1 MLNTQLPQHAV
12 RYLNQVLGDNAMH
25 LADNATT
32 VELPYFLQTIYEVS
46 AGSLL
51 GNAVTLACR
60 KDSQPL
66 AAQHIQQHLKQLREL
81 LRAPVILALP
91 DMSPG
96 ERKQLIQRDIAFV
109 VPDRQLFAPQWG
121 MVLSE
126 RFDMAHRQSQEIASP
141 ATQALLIRFLN
152 QYPANEI
159 WHPFENAAA
168 LGYAGMTATRAI
180 RELQQ
185 FDLFELEIQG
195 RAKYL
200 KLSCTRREL
209 WEKAKPYLR
218 TPVQKRL
225 WTYDK
230 RILQVGDTRLAGE
243 TALAQ
248 LTMLNEPPQTVI
260 ALTTEQVQ
268 TAKQLGIF
276 FEPKALADGVAV
288 EVWRYLPSMKLN
300 EKTAD
305 SLSLWLSLKD
315 KPDDRIQLA
324 LDDLEE
330 KFLW

>member
-1 MLNTQLPQHAV
+1 MP
-12 RYLNQVLGDNAMH
+12 
-25 LADNATT
+25 
-32 VELPYFLQTIYEVS
+32 
-46 AGSLL
+46 
-51 GNAVTLACR
+51 
-60 KDSQPL
+60 
-66 AAQHIQQHLKQLREL
+66 
-81 LRAPVILALP
+81 
-91 DMSPG
+91 
-96 ERKQLIQRDIAFV
+96 
-109 VPDRQLFAPQWG
+109 
-121 MVLSE
+121 
-126 RFDMAHRQSQEIASP
+126 
-141 ATQALLIRFLN
+141 
-152 QYPANEI
+152 
-159 WHPFENAAA
+159 
-168 LGYAGMTATRAI
+168 I

-288 EVWRYLPSMKLN
+288 EVWRYLPSMKPN